1 VKAFAALIDRLIYTR
16 SRNTKLALIV
26 DYLRHTPDPDRGWAI
41 AALTES
47 LDFPAV
53 KAGMVRA
60 LLATRVDE
68 ELFRLSRHFVGDT
81 AETAAL
87 LWPESGKPLPFR
99 GGVGVGSIGLA
110 QGRWTPP
117 AATREQSSQVSL
129 PSPEGEG
136 ELSVSQAV
144 DALSAATRSDAPAIL
159 ASLLDRLDA
168 DGRYALLKLALG
180 GMRVG
185 VSARLAK
192 QAFAQAFDLAIDD
205 VEELWHAIPPPY
217 APLFA
222 WGEGRAARPDLADVA
237 FFRPFMLA
245 HPLEEERVDLADYA
259 AEWKWDGIRVQIVRG
274 GGATRIYSRGGEEI
288 SAAFPELVAA
298 FDQEAV
304 IDGEL
309 LVRGD
314 AQGGQAASF
323 NALQQRLGRKT
334 VPKKMLA
341 DYPAFVRVYDLLAV
355 DGSDLRPLPWT
366 ERRRQLEGFVP
377 RLAASHFDLSQIIE
391 ARDFDDLAERRA
403 GARDAAI
410 EGVMLKRRD
419 APYVAGRRAGLWYKW
434 KRDPLTADCVMMY
447 AQRGNGRRASFYSDY
462 TFGCWSD
469 AGELLPVGKAYSGF
483 TDEELKWLD
492 RFVRDNT
499 LNRFGPVREVEKS
512 LVLEVAFDSIHSS
525 KRHKSGLAM
534 RFPRISRI
542 RRDKPAEEADRIATL
557 RAMVT

>member
-1 VKAFAALIDRLIYTR
+1 VKRFAALIDRLIYTR
-16 SRNTKLALIV
+16 SRNTKLALIA
-26 DYLRHTPDPDRGWAI
+26 DYLKHTPDPDRGWAI

-53 KAGMVRA
+53 KAGTVRT
-60 LLATRVDE
+60 LLASRIDE

-87 LWPESGKPLPFR
+87 LWPDNKPLAFR
-99 GGVGVGSIGLA
+99 GGVGVGHVDGA
-110 QGRWTPP
+110 QPQQAPP
-117 AATREQSSQVSL
+117 R
-129 PSPEGEG
+129 PSPKGEG
-136 ELSVSQAV
+136 ELSVTEAV
-144 DALSAATRSDAPAIL
+144 DALAAASRSDAPAIV

-192 QAFAQAFDLAIDD
+192 QAFAQAFDVPVDD

-217 APLFA
+217 VPLFA
-222 WGEGRAARPDLADVA
+222 WGEGRAERPDLTDVA

-245 HPLEEERVDLADYA
+245 HPLEEASVDLADYV
-259 AEWKWDGIRVQIVRG
+259 AEWKWDGIRVQIVHG
-274 GGATRIYSRGGEEI
+274 GGETRIYSRGGEEI
-288 SAAFPELVAA
+288 SGAFPELVGA
-298 FDQEAV
+298 FDQDAV

-309 LVRGD
+309 LVRGEV
-314 AQGGQAASF
+314 QGGDAASF

-334 VPKKMLA
+334 VSKKMLA
-341 DYPAFVRVYDLLAV
+341 DYPAFVRVYDLLGV
-355 DGSDLRPLPWT
+355 DGDDLRGLPWT
-366 ERRRQLEGFVP
+366 ERRRQLEAFVP
-377 RLAASHFDLSQIIE
+377 RLAVSHFDLSQVIE
-391 ARDFDDLAERRA
+391 AKDWDDLAQRRA

-462 TFGCWSD
+462 TFGCWTD

-492 RFVRDNT
+492 KFVRDHT
-499 LNRFGPVREVEKS
+499 TDRFGPVREVVKW
-512 LVLEVAFDSIHSS
+512 LVLEVAFDSILAS
-525 KRHKSGLAM
+525 KGHISGLAM
-534 RFPRISRI
+534 RFPRIARI

-557 RAMVT
+557 QAMVT